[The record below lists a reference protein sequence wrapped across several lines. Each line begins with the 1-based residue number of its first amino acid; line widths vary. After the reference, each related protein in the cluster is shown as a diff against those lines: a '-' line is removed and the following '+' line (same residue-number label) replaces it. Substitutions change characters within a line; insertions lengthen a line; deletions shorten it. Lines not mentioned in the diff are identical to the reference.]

1 MPVEGEAAVEAGDGL
16 PEEREAAEEEGDGL
30 AEEEAAVEE
39 GDGLPEEREAL
50 EEATGAFLVEEAGC
64 LERLLEEK
72 RESMLAKVQAV
83 RKLETRWQRSRSDFA
98 DFSNFGFADFLSS
111 DFTTIK
117 MVRPSV
123 IIFTVSHGPSN
134 K

>member
-16 PEEREAAEEEGDGL
+16 PEEREAAVEEGDGL
-30 AEEEAAVEE
+30 PEGEAAVEE

-72 RESMLAKVQAV
+72 GEHAGEGAGGAEARDKMAAVQV
-83 RKLETRWQRSRSDFA
+83 
-98 DFSNFGFADFLSS
+98 
-111 DFTTIK
+111 
-117 MVRPSV
+117 
-123 IIFTVSHGPSN
+123 
-134 K
+134 

>member
-16 PEEREAAEEEGDGL
+16 PEKEAAVEEGDGL
-30 AEEEAAVEE
+30 PEGEAAVEE

-83 RKLETRWQRSRSDFA
+83 RKLETRWQPSRSDFA
-98 DFSNFGFADFLSS
+98 DFNNFGCADFLSS
-111 DFTTIK
+111 GFTTIK
-117 MVRPSV
+117 KVRHSV
-123 IIFTVSHGPSN
+123 IIFMVSHGPSN

>member
-1 MPVEGEAAVEAGDGL
+1 MPVEGEAPVEAGDGLPEGEAAVEEGDGL
-16 PEEREAAEEEGDGL
+16 PEEREALEEATGAFL
-30 AEEEAAVEE
+30 VEEAAVEE
-39 GDGLPEEREAL
+39 GDGLPEEREAAV

-98 DFSNFGFADFLSS
+98 DFSNFGFRGF
-111 DFTTIK
+111 FE
-117 MVRPSV
+117 
-123 IIFTVSHGPSN
+123 FGFHNN
-134 K
+134 KKG